1 MNSIQGDIYFYRIN
15 EFTCL
20 LFSALMEVIHAL
32 IQLTGIYWTV
42 RYVGTRTLKKRNL
55 KIHSSADK
63 WELHTVLLQVNQ
75 SQRKHILA
83 FYPGLVFSFL

>member
-20 LFSALMEVIHAL
+20 LFSALMEVIHPL

-42 RYVGTRTLKKRNL
+42 LYVGTRTLKEEKQRF
-55 KIHSSADK
+55 
-63 WELHTVLLQVNQ
+63 LHRQTSENFVPFCYKLTNHRE
-75 SQRKHILA
+75 ST
-83 FYPGLVFSFL
+83 F